1 MQEDTHP
8 DLALSASEWESLVVS
23 KGNSIRGCSRFLKHR
38 NQQVQIHVEETFWR
52 RITAPL
58 KEVKS
63 LVICQGDHSSNEWMG
78 TVSRAKNCLASQTCW
93 PEYRASLNSPSS
105 CTPEH
110 SPNQVFLCPPI
121 WPSLA
126 LISLFLNNPTVQ
138 NLTPR
143 THSLLTFLLPTC
155 QHYCSAL
162 ECSSFPSLPCKSSL
176 TFQFLLL
183 LGTITAGWLSQA
195 LQTRWDLLFYTPR
208 RASWTS
214 RLTARLRISRPP
226 SAGESPF
233 KKSVYSREWQF
244 SRGRAIL
251 NLKQERLKWCW
262 TVRFGFLPLA
272 KVGSWKRS
280 KVQWWKKK

>member
-176 TFQFLLL
+176 TFQFLLQWDNHCGVAVSSPSDQVGSSVL
-183 LGTITAGWLSQA
+183 HSSQ
-195 LQTRWDLLFYTPR
+195 
-208 RASWTS
+208 
-214 RLTARLRISRPP
+214 
-226 SAGESPF
+226 
-233 KKSVYSREWQF
+233 
-244 SRGRAIL
+244 
-251 NLKQERLKWCW
+251 
-262 TVRFGFLPLA
+262 GFLNFPFNSTIAHITTSLSRR
-272 KVGSWKRS
+272 VSF
-280 KVQWWKKK
+280 